1 MNNDLLNKDSLMLTL
16 VVLVMIIALAITA
29 IPTTKRLSDLLSNPV
44 KKIRV
49 TQTVKA

>member
-1 MNNDLLNKDSLMLTL
+1 MNRDSLMLTL

-29 IPTTKRLSDLLSNPV
+29 MPAARKLSDLLSSPV
-44 KKIRV
+44 KKIQF

>member
-1 MNNDLLNKDSLMLTL
+1 MNKDTFILTL
-16 VVLVMIIALAITA
+16 VVLLMIAALAVTA
-29 IPTTKRLSDLLSNPV
+29 IPTAKKLSDLLSSPV